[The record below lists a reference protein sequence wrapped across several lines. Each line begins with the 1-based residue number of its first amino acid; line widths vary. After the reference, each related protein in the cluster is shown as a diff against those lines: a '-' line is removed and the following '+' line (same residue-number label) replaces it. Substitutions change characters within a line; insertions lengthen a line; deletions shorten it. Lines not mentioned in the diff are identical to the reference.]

1 MGTYP
6 FTINGQQYSFTMSLT
21 SGAIDVNAAVR
32 VQFNSDA
39 RDAICNLFGLPQSQ
53 QDQTDFSNLQN
64 SLADAILT
72 EAVAFGATLDPQ
84 NISNA
89 HQWAQYVTTGQPNAG
104 IGLFGGS
111 APDNVQIEQLPF
123 FKSCFLSQNL
133 GPNTVVK
140 INFAGLSNNDAATF
154 YNSAGS
160 LFATVNFNTSQ
171 NTDVMTL
178 ADINQKIQLQES
190 ADPELTAIDAEDD
203 ANYVIADNNVNVTI
217 DLGSGKNIVGHVGE
231 GAIVNANGGT
241 QDRFVMSNDEL
252 ITGST
257 PTDQIFSAGGILLK
271 GAVGQIGSSDPWI
284 VGPDGTKYGF
294 NQQGDLVIQDLLG
307 NDTYVS
313 GYQGGPGV
321 DYSQQTDGI
330 FVGLS
335 QGQAQMLL
343 DLERPFMSYI
353 STIFKVGQEILYTK
367 SGLKFF
373 NVDPLVFDLTGNG
386 INLTPVS
393 TAAPMLD
400 MQGTGFAV
408 HLGLGRARAKACWCC
423 SSREDGTPNL
433 TEIVS
438 AARAPRASP
447 RWRNTTATATV

>member
-1 MGTYP
+1 MPLYSFNDNLGDVIEFSFSLNPGGGGTWDFGAGGDVGP
-6 FTINGQQYSFTMSLT
+6 NGQSLAIYLYKTCQMYVDNNTAGIQNFTDAVTTAIFDQATANPALLPPGLSSL
-21 SGAIDVNAAVR
+21 GPAAVR
-32 VQFNSDA
+32 SWAAGIAAVNTSPQNFFGSMCKIAPYIASIDSGTPTELSIVQVGTGGTPDEGQYLSSGVLLASITVNPA
-39 RDAICNLFGLPQSQ
+39 
-53 QDQTDFSNLQN
+53 QTDDDLLTLGDVNEKIKLQASSDPNL
-64 SLADAILT
+64 
-72 EAVAFGATLDPQ
+72 
-84 NISNA
+84 
-89 HQWAQYVTTGQPNAG
+89 TT
-104 IGLFGGS
+104 
-111 APDNVQIEQLPF
+111 
-123 FKSCFLSQNL
+123 
-133 GPNTVVK
+133 
-140 INFAGLSNNDAATF
+140 
-154 YNSAGS
+154 
-160 LFATVNFNTSQ
+160 
-171 NTDVMTL
+171 
-178 ADINQKIQLQES
+178 
-190 ADPELTAIDAEDD
+190 IDAEDD

-321 DYSQQTDGI
+321 DYSQQTDSI

-373 NVDPLVFDLTGNG
+373 NVDPL
-386 INLTPVS
+386 
-393 TAAPMLD
+393 
-400 MQGTGFAV
+400 
-408 HLGLGRARAKACWCC
+408 C
-423 SSREDGTPNL
+423 S
-433 TEIVS
+433 I
-438 AARAPRASP
+438 SP
-447 RWRNTTATATV
+447 ATASISRR

>member
-72 EAVAFGATLDPQ
+72 EAVAFGATRDPQ

-217 DLGSGKNIVGHVGE
+217 DLGWLRLWKAPACFVCRSV
-231 GAIVNANGGT
+231 AIG
-241 QDRFVMSNDEL
+241 
-252 ITGST
+252 
-257 PTDQIFSAGGILLK
+257 
-271 GAVGQIGSSDPWI
+271 
-284 VGPDGTKYGF
+284 
-294 NQQGDLVIQDLLG
+294 
-307 NDTYVS
+307 
-313 GYQGGPGV
+313 
-321 DYSQQTDGI
+321 
-330 FVGLS
+330 
-335 QGQAQMLL
+335 
-343 DLERPFMSYI
+343 
-353 STIFKVGQEILYTK
+353 
-367 SGLKFF
+367 
-373 NVDPLVFDLTGNG
+373 
-386 INLTPVS
+386 
-393 TAAPMLD
+393 
-400 MQGTGFAV
+400 
-408 HLGLGRARAKACWCC
+408 
-423 SSREDGTPNL
+423 
-433 TEIVS
+433 
-438 AARAPRASP
+438 
-447 RWRNTTATATV
+447 